1 MDKMGVSELIVI
13 FTKLIAERPSLKL
26 IISGIGPLKQPL
38 MQFIHALEEGEL
50 ERAKSI
56 LGKIDLAE

>member
-13 FTKLIAERPSLKL
+13 FTKLIAERPRLKL

-38 MQFIHALEEGEL
+38 MQFIRALQEGEL